1 MRALSSRICSPSMVD
16 RFVDW
21 WTSRVADSH
30 VSPFRS
36 VEKEGA
42 TMTNKADT
50 SSHISFEQF
59 ELFSPDLFS
68 SKTSTGSSVQ
78 NSKEMDGVTLQ
89 APQCSIMSSTSFL
102 ESVTRARGEYSAR
115 KSLSEQMEED
125 ALTNGSG
132 SSYLPEELKGRS
144 TLPRTAVVECPLEKS
159 EIGQNW
165 PTPTTAEAGK
175 IGNGANYGQVGL
187 SNHPAI
193 VGEPDRAKLEKSRN
207 KSNWPTPIAN
217 DAKGGKYQYS
227 QGDHNKK
234 VLKLCGAVE
243 EHSAPQSKVES
254 QNKSNWP
261 TPRSRDW
268 KGEGNAVM
276 RKDGRHR
283 LDTLEAVARFGRHDQ
298 DPLRSHSR
306 SRTSSTTKKGKL
318 NANWVEQLLGLPK
331 NWTQL
336 STDWIASGSLE
347 MA

>member
-1 MRALSSRICSPSMVD
+1 MVD
-16 RFVDW
+16 RFVGW
-21 WTSRVADSH
+21 WTSQVAVSH

-207 KSNWPTPIAN
+207 KSNWPTP
-217 DAKGGKYQYS
+217 
-227 QGDHNKK
+227 
-234 VLKLCGAVE
+234 
-243 EHSAPQSKVES
+243 
-254 QNKSNWP
+254 
-261 TPRSRDW
+261 RSRDW